1 MNLESLKRFDGVDG
15 RYRLQKIGSK
25 RDNSRVGVGQYE
37 TGDFYIYVYPA
48 TANKPEQIA
57 AEIVGNGFNYL
68 RTSPIVKI
76 VDFDENSTT
85 FETEGGIYRLE
96 KTA

>member
-1 MNLESLKRFDGVDG
+1 MELEPLKRFDGVDG

-37 TGDFYIYVYPA
+37 TGDFYIHVFPA
-48 TANKPEQIA
+48 TDTKPEQYA
-57 AEIVGNGFNYL
+57 AEMVGNGFNYM

-85 FETEGGIYRLE
+85 FETEGGIYKLE